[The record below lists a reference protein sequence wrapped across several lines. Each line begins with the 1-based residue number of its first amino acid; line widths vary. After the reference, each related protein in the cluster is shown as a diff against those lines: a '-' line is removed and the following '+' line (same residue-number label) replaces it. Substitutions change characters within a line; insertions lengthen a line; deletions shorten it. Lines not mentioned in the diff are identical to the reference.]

1 MSKFLIWGSSLLL
14 AIFTMVAAPVQK
26 TNAQPGVSVSFQ
38 TFYDQLSPHGQ
49 WIDDPDYGYVWSPR
63 GVGRDFRPYY
73 SGGNWAMTDYG
84 NTWVSDY
91 PWGWAPF
98 HYGRWAYNP
107 FYGWLWV
114 PGTTWGPAWVH
125 WRGGG
130 SNYGWAPMGPGVNIN
145 INIGGGGYYP
155 PNDWWTFV
163 PCNRIYHRGGY
174 GRYWRGAQ
182 YNNTY
187 INNTT
192 IINNTYVYN
201 NNTYV
206 TGPRRND
213 VERTT
218 GQRVNVYNVRND
230 NNPGRARLDGRN
242 LNVYRPDVR
251 QDRNANARPQNLVR
265 AERGNRDVNDVRR
278 NGNTGNADRN
288 TIRQGNQPD
297 VRSRRE
303 SGQPVS
309 GIQQQRNAQVEQER
323 SSRNREIA
331 ERQQREMQIQQS
343 RGRETA
349 ERQQRELQMQQERSN
364 RNREV
369 AERQQ
374 REMQIQQN
382 RGRETA
388 ERQQREMQMEQER
401 SNRNR
406 QMAMQQRQNEAQ
418 ARIQQ
423 QRAAEQRAQ
432 QQQQIESRR
441 QQRYQ
446 QSQPQP
452 QTQQRSYEQ
461 RRGGNDAQRIERSQ
475 PQPNAGMSR
484 GGDDRGRR
492 R

>member
-1 MSKFLIWGSSLLL
+1 MSRSLMWGSSLLL
-14 AIFTMVAAPVQK
+14 AILMMVAAPVK
-26 TNAQPGVSVSFQ
+26 KATAQPGVSVSFQ
-38 TFYDQLSPHGQ
+38 MFYDQLSPYGQ
-49 WIDDPDYGYVWSPR
+49 WIDDPDNGYVWSPR

-98 HYGRWAYNP
+98 HYGRWAYSP

-163 PCNRIYHRGGY
+163 PCNQIYHRGGY

-213 VERTT
+213 IERTT

-230 NNPGRARLDGRN
+230 NNPGRARIDGRN

-251 QDRNANARPQNLVR
+251 QDLGGNARPQNLVR
-265 AERGNRDVNDVRR
+265 ADRGNRDMNEMRRDNAGQQNGAVQEARNRRGNDQ
-278 NGNTGNADRN
+278 NAISN
-288 TIRQGNQPD
+288 ARQRD
-297 VRSRRE
+297 
-303 SGQPVS
+303 
-309 GIQQQRNAQVEQER
+309 AQVEQQRNDQVQERRNRGVAAQQQRDAQMQQER
-323 SSRNREIA
+323 SNRNQEVA
-331 ERQQREMQIQQS
+331 ERQQREM
-343 RGRETA
+343 
-349 ERQQRELQMQQERSN
+349 QMQQERSN
-364 RNREV
+364 RNREM

-374 REMQIQQN
+374 RDMQVQ
-382 RGRETA
+382 
-388 ERQQREMQMEQER
+388 QER

-406 QMAMQQRQNEAQ
+406 ELAMQQRQNEAQ
-418 ARIQQ
+418 ARVQQ
-423 QRAAEQRAQ
+423 QRAVEQRAQ
-432 QQQQIESRR
+432 QQQQIEARR

-446 QSQPQP
+446 QAQPQP
-452 QTQQRSYEQ
+452 QQPQRVYE
-461 RRGGNDAQRIERSQ
+461 RGGGNGNTQRMERSQ
-475 PQPNAGMSR
+475 PQQNQSMNR
-484 GGDDRGRR
+484 GGGESRGRR
-492 R
+492 